1 MRNIVYK
8 KAATFRLQP
17 FVVIENLGNL
27 GRLKRLGIFQKGI
40 AKFIKLSK
48 FPKLLNIPKLPNQK
62 T

>member
-17 FVVIENLGNL
+17 FVVIRNL

-40 AKFIKLSK
+40 SKFIKLSK
-48 FPKLLNIPKLPNQK
+48 LPNFTKFPNQK